1 VHILEY
7 GENEFFGGKA
17 EGLKKVLKSFVSIL
31 SIFTCKKILESFRY
45 NECNYE
51 IQDKKMQTLNLKID
65 DTFFPHFK
73 AILESFIKDKKIEII
88 DNLQP
93 HNFIV
98 SSIEEVQKR
107 VLEAE
112 NELSLSQEEYQTQM
126 DTFFKDELGIKR

>member
-1 VHILEY
+1 
-7 GENEFFGGKA
+7 
-17 EGLKKVLKSFVSIL
+17 
-31 SIFTCKKILESFRY
+31 
-45 NECNYE
+45 
-51 IQDKKMQTLNLKID
+51 MQTLNLKID

-73 AILESFIKDKKIEII
+73 AMLDSFIKDKKIEII
-88 DNLQP
+88 DNPQP